1 MHRPLFVFALLF
13 FGGGIA
19 PLAAQSGAEP
29 ILPRSVSGWLGSGA
43 VTISQPPVSE
53 LQKLNLPNAG
63 ILAPV
68 LAEYEFQGAQQQLYQ
83 RGTDSLLVRA
93 YCTKDPT
100 GGYGLYS
107 FLRTADMPRA
117 DFTEHSSMSDGRALI
132 LTGNL
137 VLDVAGRNLQEHEDM
152 LKALVA
158 AVNPLAKTGPYPSL
172 WQHLPLVDFVPR
184 SDKYFLGPTA
194 LDDFLPAA
202 KGDWLGFSQGAEAEL
217 AKYRIHGREVT
228 LLVADFPDPQI
239 AKLRLAAIDRL
250 LDTNDTN
257 ARPSYY
263 TRRDLTLV
271 VLVANARSQ
280 EEANVLLDQIHSNL
294 ALTWNE
300 PAFSLTDPNIG
311 TIVVG
316 IIIGT
321 GILCMFAIIAG
332 IAFGGV
338 RLLIKWLLPGKV
350 FDRAAQLQILQLGL
364 SSKPIQADDFYS
376 FGRLPKGES

>member
-1 MHRPLFVFALLF
+1 MRRPLLMFALLF
-13 FGGGIA
+13 LAGPIA
-19 PLAAQSGAEP
+19 PLAAQSGAQA
-29 ILPRSVSGWLGSGA
+29 ILPQSVSGWAGSGT
-43 VTISQPPVSE
+43 VTVSQPSMAE

-63 ILAPV
+63 KLAAV
-68 LAEYEFQGAQQQLYQ
+68 VAEYEFQRAQQQPYQ
-83 RGTDSLLVRA
+83 RGGDSLLVRV
-93 YCTKDPT
+93 YCMKDPT

-137 VLDVAGRNLQEHEDM
+137 VLDVTGRDLRGHEDM
-152 LKALVA
+152 LRGLVA
-158 AVNPLAKTGPYPSL
+158 AVTPFAKTGPYPSL
-172 WQHLPLVDFVPR
+172 WQHLPVTDFVPR

-194 LDDFLPAA
+194 LDDFLPASN
-202 KGDWLGFSQGAEAEL
+202 GDWLGFSQGAEAEL
-217 AKYRIHGREVT
+217 ARYRIHGREVT
-228 LLVADFPDPQI
+228 LLVADYPDPQI

-250 LDTNDTN
+250 LDANDTN
-257 ARPSYY
+257 AKPSYY

-271 VLVANARSQ
+271 ALVANARSQ

-338 RLLIKWLLPGKV
+338 RLLVKWLLPGKV
-350 FDRAAQLQILQLGL
+350 FDRATQLQILQLGL
-364 SSKPIQADDFYS
+364 SSKPILADDFYS
-376 FGRLPKGES
+376 FAKMPKSES